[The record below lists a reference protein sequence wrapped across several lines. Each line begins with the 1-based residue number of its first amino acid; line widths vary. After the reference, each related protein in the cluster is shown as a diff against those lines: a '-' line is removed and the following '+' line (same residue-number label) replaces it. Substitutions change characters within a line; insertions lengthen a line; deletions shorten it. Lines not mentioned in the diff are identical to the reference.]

1 MFNKEMYY
9 ANNEKFQDMCKKV
22 KEDPLLQ
29 SFHIYP
35 QAGWLN
41 DPNGLCY
48 YKGKYHIYYQYSP
61 LDENKSDTVWGH
73 VSSSDFINYKREEPF
88 IFSDS
93 KLDEDGAYSGSAFV
107 EDGEIDFFYTGN
119 VKYKGNFDYI
129 REGREHNTVK
139 ILSDGYDFDEKKL
152 ILTNDDYPT
161 DMTKHVRDPKIYK
174 KDGIYYMFLG
184 ARSVE
189 DKGLVLIFKSKDL
202 EKFTYHMRIET
213 NYKFGYM
220 WECPDFFC
228 LNGKDF
234 LIVCPQGLDSQEF
247 KYQNVY
253 QAGYFPIEIDLENK
267 KYKLSEFEELD
278 YGFDFYAPQSFEDSS
293 GRRIL
298 IGRMGMPDARYINPS
313 VEYKWQ
319 HCLTLPRELSL
330 VDGKIHQNP
339 IKELEKLR
347 KDELRLSSSN
357 IFKELVFEAIAEDI
371 KGDFSLNLRKD
382 VSLRYEKG
390 ILILDMGKFS
400 GGRTRRKIKVE
411 KIRNLRIYSDRSSIE
426 IFVNDGQ
433 YVLSTRVYSK
443 EAAFYSDNLDFTLY
457 RLNSFTFTE

>member
-119 VKYKGNFDYI
+119 VKHKGNFDYI

-139 ILSDGYDFDEKKL
+139 ILSDGYDYDEKKL

-189 DKGLVLIFKSKDL
+189 DKGLVLIFKSIDL

-220 WECPDFFC
+220 WECPDFFS
-228 LNGKDF
+228 LDGKDF

-298 IGRMGMPDARYINPS
+298 IGWMGMPDARYINPS